1 MKPRPFQEH
10 TVAAVIRAFNRPNAR
25 RYLVADE
32 PGLGKT
38 FVARQVLSKLCEDEK
53 LTVLYVCANQPIA
66 SQNVDQLLGDLDVDE
81 RKRAR
86 ASADR
91 PGLLPLTTPPNHP
104 RLCIYSL
111 TPGTA
116 FSGAKR
122 RHRGR
127 VQERA
132 LATALLEYEAGTPLP
147 WLRKELSWDARN
159 FNTLLSNYGLE
170 IRTRIQD
177 ADKKFGRFID
187 RFCMAMRECIDVKGS
202 MKTHVQLKVIVDSPT
217 PGKRL
222 NVTGWC
228 RNSLAAAAL
237 GELEPGLIIFDEF
250 QRFRDLMTN
259 ANVALDPAEARIRD
273 ILTAKDNGRL
283 LLLSATPYEAL
294 RPVANIVK
302 VSQVSNA
309 TKRRSTD
316 SKPQVPSDDS
326 DFFRLLEFLL
336 GNQSSAHRSRTMR
349 AIREAFN
356 TREAEVRRG
365 TPDSDAA
372 KDALNVLVAKL
383 SRIMCRTER
392 PVTPDAELVG
402 KPPLI
407 PLTASDVR
415 SFRAF
420 STWVPRDK
428 HAHWA
433 VPLWTSVPL
442 AAQTL
447 GNRYMCWKT
456 APMKLPPAEL
466 TSKSLHSW
474 RQPEWVNPKLRGLLE
489 ALPPERLMAPWV
501 RPTVAWWPLGGVWS
515 GGGDGA
521 LIDSKALVF
530 SRFAAVPGALSAAVS
545 YSVEAH
551 VYNRKSSRTKP
562 KYGAGAK
569 ATFKSGGTS
578 KGMFR
583 LFFASEFL
591 ARLDPLKNGLPKTV
605 KAARQALV
613 LQIKTALRKRGTA
626 YNPSSKRKAVPIEAW
641 LIHLA
646 ADPIGAARS
655 AWVDAVAAAEGDKS
669 TPIVVEKT
677 FARLAGTMPKDRFN
691 EITRTEL
698 DALVDLSLSSP
709 AVVLARAVMRHWRD
723 KDGDLNWDKSIS
735 AEDGKRANTRRQT
748 TPRTLLQCLAI
759 RGLRHYLDRPWF
771 AATLQR
777 SKRFHADFAAALHD
791 AVVEGNL
798 ESVLDEHFWFVSTTN
813 SQSWPERLQELQS
826 ALALPNGRTA
836 LHEITKAPRNKKRVR
851 CHVALPLHQA
861 KDDDNDKNVPR
872 PDVVRHAFNTP
883 FWPMVLTTTSVGQ
896 EGLDF
901 HPWCKTVA
909 HWDPAPGPVELEQRE
924 GRVNRYAGLAIRRAL
939 SSEFDTDAMGTA
951 CCSPWMALAIQ
962 AEARAEF
969 TDTSGGMAPWW
980 CTPGGKAMQLYLHCA
995 GSRESAVRVRLE
1007 RRRAVYRMV
1016 LGASE
1021 PHWLIDELDATQPP
1035 SPKNVL
1041 ENSLELGAW
1050 KLMQRN
1056 EVKLSKATPARS

>member
-1 MKPRPFQEH
+1 MKAKPFQEA
-10 TVAAVIRAFNRPNAR
+10 TVAAVMRAFDRTSAR

-38 FVARQVLSKLCEDEK
+38 FVARRVLSELSANGK

-66 SQNVDQLLGDLDVDE
+66 AQNVDQLLGDLDVDE
-81 RKRAR
+81 RKSAR

-91 PGLLPLTTPPNHP
+91 PGLLPLTPPPHHK

-132 LATALLEYEAGTPLP
+132 FAAALLEYEAGSKLQ
-147 WLRKELSWDARN
+147 WLRDDLSWNARN
-159 FNTLLSNYGLE
+159 FEALLQDYGVQ
-170 IRTRIQD
+170 IRNRVRHVD
-177 ADKKFGRFID
+177 GRFARFVD
-187 RFCMAMRECIDVKGS
+187 RFCTSMRECVKAQS
-202 MKTHVQLKVIVDSPT
+202 PVKTHVALKAIIDSKK
-217 PGKRL
+217 PGTRL
-222 NVTGWC
+222 DVTGWC

-259 ANVALDPAEARIRD
+259 ADVALDPAEARIRD
-273 ILTAKDNGRL
+273 ILTAKKSGRL

-294 RPVANIVK
+294 RPMAK
-302 VSQVSNA
+302 VGKV
-309 TKRRSTD
+309 RSPAD
-316 SKPQVPSDDS
+316 SKPKDPSDDN

-336 GNQSSAHRSRTMR
+336 GNLPPAQRGQTMR
-349 AIREAFN
+349 AIRKAFS

-365 TPDSDAA
+365 TPDSDDAKAA
-372 KDALNVLVAKL
+372 LADLVSKL
-383 SRIMCRTER
+383 SLIMCRTER
-392 PVTPDAELVG
+392 PVVVDADLPGE
-402 KPPLI
+402 PPLI

-415 SFRAF
+415 SFRSF
-420 STWVPRDK
+420 SSWVPRDG
-428 HAHWA
+428 HAHWT
-433 VPLWTSVPL
+433 VPLWSSVPL

-447 GNRYMCWKT
+447 GNRYMCWKA
-456 APMKLPPAEL
+456 APKKLPVAEL
-466 TSKSLHSW
+466 TAKSLHSW
-474 RQPEWVNPKLRGLLE
+474 RQQEWMSPKVRGLLQ

-501 RPTVAWWPLGGVWS
+501 RPTVPWWPLGGVWNGS
-515 GGGDGA
+515 GDEA
-521 LIDSKALVF
+521 LIDGKALVF
-530 SRFAAVPGALSAAVS
+530 SRFAAVPGAVSAVVS
-545 YSVEAH
+545 YSAEAH
-551 VYNRKSSRTKP
+551 VYNRKSPRAKP
-562 KYGAGAK
+562 KYSAGTK
-569 ATFKSGGTS
+569 PTFRSGGAS
-578 KGMFR
+578 PGMFR

-605 KAARQALV
+605 KDARRV
-613 LQIKTALRKRGTA
+613 LIPQIKAALLERGTV
-626 YNPSSKRKAVPIEAW
+626 YNASSKRKAVPVEAW
-641 LIHLA
+641 LVHLA
-646 ADPIGAARS
+646 TPPAESARK
-655 AWVDAVAAAEGDKS
+655 AWIEAIVAEEGDKS
-669 TPIVVEKT
+669 TQSVVSAA
-677 FARLAGTMPKDRFN
+677 FDGFIAGVPKGRMS
-691 EITRTEL
+691 EITRAEL
-698 DALVDLSLSSP
+698 NALVDLSLSSP

-723 KDGDLNWDKSIS
+723 AGSYLNWDCPIS
-735 AEDGKRANTRRQT
+735 AGEGKRADKLSQT
-748 TPRTLLQCLAI
+748 TPRTLLQRLAI
-759 RGLRHYLDRPWF
+759 GGLRRYLDRPWF

-777 SKRFHADFAAALHD
+777 SKRFHKDFAAALHD

-798 ESVLDEHFWFVSTTN
+798 ESVLDEHFWFVSATN
-813 SQSWPERLQELQS
+813 SQSWPKRLLELQS
-826 ALALPNGRTA
+826 ALALSGGRTV
-836 LHEITKAPRNKKRVR
+836 LHEKTKAAKNKSRVR
-851 CHVALPLHQA
+851 CNVALPLHQA
-861 KDDDNDKNVPR
+861 KDEDKDEAPR

-883 FWPMVLTTTSVGQ
+883 FWPMILTTTSVGQ

-939 SSEFDTDAMGTA
+939 STKVDTDALGRA
-951 CCSPWMALAIQ
+951 GDSPWVTLATQ
-962 AEARAEF
+962 AEEQAAVA
-969 TDTSGGMAPWW
+969 DTSGGMAPWW
-980 CTPGGKAMQLYLHCA
+980 CTPGAKAMQLYLHCA

-1035 SPKNVL
+1035 SPSDVL

-1050 KLMQRN
+1050 KLKQ
-1056 EVKLSKATPARS
+1056 KSQAKRS